1 MHILHGGRGGRDV
14 YFAAV
19 HEFRNIEDP
28 HPVCGDYARGSSES
42 TALVREAGVFDTL
55 PQGRRGVEWGVLP
68 DHFTTCLTQH
78 LIVFM
83 FHSM

>member
-42 TALVREAGVFDTL
+42 TALVGVNRPCPRSRVFRYTTPGSERGGVGGFFLITL
-55 PQGRRGVEWGVLP
+55 
-68 DHFTTCLTQH
+68 QH
-78 LIVFM
+78 ASLNI
-83 FHSM
+83 